1 MTGTHVRLY
10 DVQSSGVRSTVRG
23 GYDSDE
29 VLANHMETGNIYA
42 TEIQEISVRSEDAGR
57 GSSMESFGQAC

>member
-1 MTGTHVRLY
+1 
-10 DVQSSGVRSTVRG
+10 
-23 GYDSDE
+23 
-29 VLANHMETGNIYA
+29 METGNIYA